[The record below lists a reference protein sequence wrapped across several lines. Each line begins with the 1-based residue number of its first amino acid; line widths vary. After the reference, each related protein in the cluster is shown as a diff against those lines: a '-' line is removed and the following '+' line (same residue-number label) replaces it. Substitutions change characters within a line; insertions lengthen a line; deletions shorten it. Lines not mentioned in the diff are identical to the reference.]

1 MPQKAHPLVPHFTPS
16 TFNVVSGDK
25 GGVGKSFSALALIDY
40 LTSKG
45 LEVVVFEA
53 DKSNP
58 DVARMYQNNLKCYY
72 VDLTTENGWMEVM
85 DAVAVHP
92 AATFVM
98 SMPAGIGSAMKIH
111 LPGFQKFIARR
122 EIAIDMVLWWVMN
135 PQHDSVNLLAE
146 ACNTYGRHFP
156 KNRVICNTHFSDGNQ
171 SAFFLWHDSPLRHK
185 MEKDGA
191 ATMYLPGLSLRVV
204 AKLFDPR
211 KIMPFSDAIDI
222 ALGEQVEFTESERH
236 KLEVW
241 RENVSEIF
249 DTVYPWP
256 AAPATKASGKATDA
270 KA

>member
-1 MPQKAHPLVPHFTPS
+1 MSQKVTSQVPPFAQS

-40 LTSKG
+40 LDSKG

-58 DVARMYQNNLKCYY
+58 DVARMYNNTLKTYY
-72 VDLTTENGWMEVM
+72 VDLSTENGWMNVM
-85 DAVAVHP
+85 DAVAKHP

-98 SMPAGIGSAMKIH
+98 SMPAGIGSSMKIH

-122 EIAIDMVLWWVMN
+122 AIAIDMVLWWVMN

-146 ACNTYGRHFP
+146 ACNTYGSHFP
-156 KNRVICNTHFSDGNQ
+156 KTRVICNTHFSDGNQ
-171 SAFFLWHDSPLRHK
+171 AAFFLWNDSPLRHK
-185 MEKDGA
+185 MEKEGA
-191 ATMYLPGLSLRVV
+191 STMFLPGLSLRVV
-204 AKLFDPR
+204 TKLFDPR

-241 RENVSEIF
+241 RENVAELF
-249 DTVYPWP
+249 DNVYPWP
-256 AAPATKASGKATDA
+256 SAPASKSKGKTSGVEA
-270 KA
+270 